1 MNHWTAQYLIDEKM
15 FYLVE
20 HGIEGVE
27 GEHFFENLDDY
38 KEGVIAL
45 ALLSKEKNLPFDITF
60 RDTFCLVSDINI
72 TPL

>member
-20 HGIEGVE
+20 HGIDGVE
-27 GEHFFENLDDY
+27 GEHFFEHYDDY
-38 KEGVIAL
+38 KEGVIAM
-45 ALLSKEKNLPFDITF
+45 ALLSKEKKLPFDISF

-72 TPL
+72 NAL